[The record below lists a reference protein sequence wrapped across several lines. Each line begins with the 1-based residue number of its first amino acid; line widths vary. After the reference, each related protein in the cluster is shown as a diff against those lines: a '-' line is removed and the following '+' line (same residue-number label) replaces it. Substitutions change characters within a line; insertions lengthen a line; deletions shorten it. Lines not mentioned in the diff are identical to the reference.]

1 MAIFGNLN
9 HMSLSD
15 LLPFLS
21 SQQGALEIF
30 NLERHPGV
38 TIYFDEGM
46 LTCLYLG
53 NKEADAL
60 LARSIV
66 GEILGARKGAFE
78 FLPQARPR
86 RCSQLL
92 NMRVDRLL
100 VSVTTTQ
107 DEFAQMREQL
117 PHPKTVFRITEQ
129 AAPQDSRIS
138 DFWQKARSHLQAG
151 ASSEQL
157 AGDLGMPLDHVRF
170 YLHRLRQLRAVKPV
184 RVRPKA
190 AAPSSRSTA
199 SRLLGALKR
208 HFFGT
213 NKGKVWNH

>member
-38 TIYFDEGM
+38 TMYFNEGM

-107 DEFAQMREQL
+107 DEFAQVREQL
-117 PHPKTVFRITEQ
+117 PHPKTVFKIAGQT
-129 AAPQDSRIS
+129 APQDSRIS

-170 YLHRLRQLRAVKPV
+170 YLHRLRQLRAVEPV
-184 RVRPKA
+184 RARPKTVPA
-190 AAPSSRSTA
+190 SGSAA

-208 HFFGT
+208 RFFGT
-213 NKGKVWNH
+213 DKGRVWSH